1 MSLSTQLLQF
11 LGVAF
16 VFVGFTF
23 AWGWYIGR
31 RGNERIEPPESEAEP
46 EPRSD
51 SEDTN
56 AGGER

>member
-16 VFVGFTF
+16 VFVAFTF

-31 RGNERIEPPESEAEP
+31 RDDGTGERPEP
-46 EPRSD
+46 EPEATDAR
-51 SEDTN
+51 
-56 AGGER
+56 GES

>member
-16 VFVGFTF
+16 LFVAFTF

-31 RGNERIEPPESEAEP
+31 RENEPIEPLEPESESADA
-46 EPRSD
+46 R
-51 SEDTN
+51 
-56 AGGER
+56 GES